1 MTVSFAADAVRIIGV
16 DQSLTSTG
24 VAVAE
29 GGRFTSVER
38 VRPKMKAKLEGM
50 AKREAEHQRLE
61 QILQAIAR
69 HTRTMPRTQPIVGLE
84 GPAMGIKGAAVV
96 QIFGLYTLVKQ
107 ELYRQG
113 IPYYIVPPS
122 TVKLYATGNGAAGKD
137 DVLTAMVRRHP
148 GVEFSGNDEADA
160 MAIAAI
166 GARYY
171 GQPVEAS
178 TAYMARAM
186 EKMEWPD
193 V

>member
-1 MTVSFAADAVRIIGV
+1 MADKRIIGV

-24 VAVAE
+24 VAVVE
-29 GGRFTSVER
+29 GGRFVSVER
-38 VRPKMKAKLEGM
+38 VRPKMKAKLDGM
-50 AKREAEHQRLE
+50 AKREAEHVRLE
-61 QILQAIAR
+61 EILQAIR
-69 HTRTMPRTQPIVGLE
+69 THTLTASHQPIVGLE

-96 QIFGLYTLVKQ
+96 QIFGLYILLKQ
-107 ELYRQG
+107 ELYRMG
-113 IPYYIVPPS
+113 VPYYVVPPS

-137 DVLTAMVRRHP
+137 DVLSAMVRRHP
-148 GVEFSGNDEADA
+148 GVDFSGNDQADA

-166 GARYY
+166 GARHYSL
-171 GQPVEAS
+171 PVETS